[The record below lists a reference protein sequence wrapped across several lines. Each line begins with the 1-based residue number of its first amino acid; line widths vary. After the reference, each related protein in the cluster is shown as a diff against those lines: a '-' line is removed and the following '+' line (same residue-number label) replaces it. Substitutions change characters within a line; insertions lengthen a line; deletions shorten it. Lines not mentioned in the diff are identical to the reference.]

1 VLAGRLIRQLGA
13 SALALASAFD
23 GGRRVAGRT
32 RAYNP
37 STVSEQPSVTVPAAQ
52 GPWSLVGRASEIAQV
67 AAARADAACPGAVII
82 AAAGVGKSRVA
93 REACMAAQAEGAVTL
108 WAQAT
113 VCSAVIPLGALAGL
127 IPGEV
132 RSDDTLELIRRS
144 TAALRTQAGDHEI
157 VLAVDDAHLLDATS
171 ATLVL
176 HLASGSDVFVL
187 VTVRSGEPV
196 PDAVESLWK
205 DAGARRIDLAQFT
218 DDAILQLVETGLDGP
233 VEHATAQ
240 RVVEMSAG
248 NPLYARELVLGALDQ
263 GTLAL
268 DHGLWRLRGR
278 PSVPPSLTDLIRRRM
293 GSIGDAEHRPLELLA
308 LGEPLSLDEV
318 IALTSYEGLAAAEE
332 RGMVAISQAAGEA
345 EVRLAHPLYGEVLR
359 EALPVLRA
367 RELRLR
373 LAETIQRRQPVSP
386 DDALRAARWLIDAGA
401 QVPSVLLVDAA
412 AAANLAGDPAL
423 GAELA
428 RRALDAGAGLD
439 ATLLLARAHTIRNR
453 FEDAEAVL
461 AAAEDTVPG
470 DPAARKYLAQRVH
483 VLFWGLRRSA
493 EARAFLD
500 RAQVWWSDPA
510 SARHLE
516 SWRVGLAGLTDG
528 FAGRVESLEKML
540 ADPGMKPNRRRS
552 LEAVYAYAL
561 MSSGRAREADAV
573 ARRVRPTVPLR
584 DNWDSYGLFAMRF
597 VGLESG
603 EDWEDLAA
611 YMAAVLDEGV
621 RVADHEAAGLAAF
634 TLGSLA
640 VERGRY
646 RDAQRWLAE
655 AEAQLEH
662 HDTFATVSCV
672 RALQVGIAYFT
683 GDGAGALAVL
693 DSLRAQIA
701 GRDLLPAQH
710 AHVLRAEGWAARVL
724 SAAAGA
730 QRFRDDAQAAEDPSV
745 RSRLLYEAMRCGA
758 GPANVARELVE
769 LTGRCDS
776 RLVAARAAH
785 ALARV
790 DRDGE
795 ALMDAG
801 VLMATIGADV
811 YALEAAV
818 DAAREFI
825 AQGRMDSARR
835 AANVARGRY
844 HPDHG
849 GLFPVI
855 DGLDGVAIELTGREA
870 QIATLAARGL
880 TNQEIADQLVLSVRT
895 VETYVYRA
903 MNKRGVANRHEL

>member
-1 VLAGRLIRQLGA
+1 MIPPRRDHLRRGTQV
-13 SALALASAFD
+13 
-23 GGRRVAGRT
+23 RVAGRAQ
-32 RAYNP
+32 AYNP
-37 STVSEQPSVTVPAAQ
+37 STVAEQLSATVAAAQ
-52 GPWSLVGRASEIAQV
+52 GPWALVGRASEMAQV
-67 AAARADAACPGAVII
+67 AAARADPACPGAVII
-82 AAAGVGKSRVA
+82 APAGVGKSRLA
-93 REACMAAQAEGAVTL
+93 REASMAAEAEGAVTL

-132 RSDDTLELIRRS
+132 RSDDPLELMRRS
-144 TAALRTQAGDHEI
+144 TAALRAQAGDHEI

-218 DDAILQLVETGLDGP
+218 DEAILQLVEAGLGGP

-240 RVVEMSAG
+240 RVVVMSAG

-268 DHGLWRLRGR
+268 DRGLWRLRGR

-293 GSIGDAEHRPLELLA
+293 GSTADAERLALELLA

-318 IALTSYEGLAAAEE
+318 VALTSYDGLAAAEE
-332 RGMVAISQAAGEA
+332 RGMIVVSQAAGEA

-359 EALPVLRA
+359 EGLPVLRG

-373 LAETIQRRQPVSP
+373 LAETIQRRRPVSP

-401 QVPSVLLVDAA
+401 PVPSILLVDAA

-428 RRALDAGAGLD
+428 TRALDAGAGLD

-461 AAAEDTVPG
+461 AGAEGAVPG
-470 DPAARKYLAQRVH
+470 HPAARKYLAQRIH

-493 EARAFLD
+493 EAVAFLD
-500 RAQVWWSDPA
+500 RAQGWWSDPA
-510 SARHLE
+510 SALHLE
-516 SWRVGLAGLTDG
+516 SWRVGLAGLIDG

-540 ADPGMKPNRRRS
+540 ADPRIKPSRRRS

-561 MSSGRAREADAV
+561 MSSGRAKEADAV
-573 ARRVRPTVPLR
+573 ARRVRPPVPLR

-603 EDWEDLAA
+603 EDWEDLEA
-611 YMAAVLDEGV
+611 YMAAVLHEGV
-621 RVADHEAAGLAAF
+621 RVGDHEAAGLAAF

-640 VERGRY
+640 MERGRY
-646 RDAQRWLAE
+646 RDAERWLAE

-662 HDTFATVSCV
+662 HDTFATVSCIH
-672 RALQVGIAYFT
+672 ALQVGIAYFT
-683 GDGAGALAVL
+683 GDAPRARGVL

-701 GRDLLPAQH
+701 GRDLLPAQR
-710 AHVLRAEGWAARVL
+710 AHVLRAEGWGARAL
-724 SAAAGA
+724 SDAAGA
-730 QRFRDDAQAAEDPSV
+730 QRFRDGAEGAEDPSV
-745 RSRLLYEAMRCGA
+745 RSRLLYEAMRSGER
-758 GPANVARELVE
+758 PANIARELVE
-769 LTGRCDS
+769 LTGLCDS

-785 ALARV
+785 AVARV

-795 ALMDAG
+795 ALLDAG
-801 VLMATIGADV
+801 VLMAAIGADV
-811 YALEAAV
+811 YALDAAV

-835 AANVARGRY
+835 AATIARDRY

-849 GLFPVI
+849 GAFPVV
-855 DGLDGVAIELTGREA
+855 DGLEGVAIELTRREA
-870 QIATLAARGL
+870 QIAALAARGL
-880 TNQEIADQLVLSVRT
+880 SNQEIADQLVLSVRT

-903 MNKRGVANRHEL
+903 MNKRGVANRREL

>member
-1 VLAGRLIRQLGA
+1 M
-13 SALALASAFD
+13 
-23 GGRRVAGRT
+23 
-32 RAYNP
+32 
-37 STVSEQPSVTVPAAQ
+37 
-52 GPWSLVGRASEIAQV
+52 AQV
-67 AAARADAACPGAVII
+67 AAARADPACPAAVIS
-82 AAAGVGKSRVA
+82 APAGIGKSRLA
-93 REACMAAQAEGAVTL
+93 REACLAAQADGAVTL

-113 VCSAVIPLGALAGL
+113 VCSAVIPLGALAAL

-132 RSDDTLELIRRS
+132 RSDDALELIQRS
-144 TAALRTQAGDHEI
+144 TAALREQAGENEI

-205 DAGARRIDLAQFT
+205 DVGGRRIDLEQFT
-218 DDAILQLVETGLDGP
+218 DDAILELVEAGLAGP

-240 RVVEMSAG
+240 GVVAMSAG

-268 DHGLWRLRGR
+268 DRGLWRLRGR
-278 PSVPPSLTDLIRRRM
+278 PSVPSPLTDLIKRRI
-293 GSIGDAEHRPLELLA
+293 GSIGDAERRLLELLA
-308 LGEPLSLDEV
+308 LGEPLSLQEV

-332 RGMVAISQAAGEA
+332 RGMIVVSQAAGEA

-359 EALPVLRA
+359 EGLPVLRG
-367 RELRLR
+367 RELRLG
-373 LAETIQRRQPVSP
+373 LAETLQRRRPVSP

-412 AAANLAGDPAL
+412 AAANLAGDPSL

-428 RRALDAGAGLD
+428 ARALDAGAGLD

-461 AAAEDTVPG
+461 AAAESTVPG
-470 DPAARKYLAQRVH
+470 HPAARTYLSQRVH

-493 EARAFLD
+493 EARALLD
-500 RAQVWWSDPA
+500 RAQGWWSDPA
-510 SARHLE
+510 SALHLK

-528 FAGRVESLEKML
+528 FAGRVESLEAML
-540 ADPGMKPNRRRS
+540 ADPRMKPGRRRS

-561 MSSGRAREADAV
+561 MSSGRAKDADAV
-573 ARRVRPTVPLR
+573 ARRVRPAVPLR

-603 EDWEDLAA
+603 EDWEDLEA
-611 YMAAVLDEGV
+611 YMTAVLHEGV
-621 RVADHEAAGLAAF
+621 RVGDHEAPGLAAF

-640 VERGRY
+640 MERGRY
-646 RDAQRWLAE
+646 RDAERWLTE

-662 HDTFATVSCV
+662 HDTFATVSCI
-672 RALQVGIAYFT
+672 RALGVGIAYFK
-683 GDGAGALAVL
+683 GDAAGARAVL

-701 GRDLLPAQH
+701 GRDLLPAQR
-710 AHVLRAEGWAARVL
+710 AHVLRAEGWGARAL
-724 SAAAGA
+724 SDAVGA
-730 QRFRDDAQAAEDPSV
+730 QRFRDDAKGAEDPSV
-745 RSRLLYEAMRCGA
+745 RSRLLYEAMRSGGRPADVA
-758 GPANVARELVE
+758 GELIE

-785 ALARV
+785 AMARV

-795 ALMDAG
+795 ALLAAAG
-801 VLMATIGADV
+801 LMATIGADV

-825 AQGRMDSARR
+825 AQGREDSARR
-835 AANVARGRY
+835 AATIARDRY
-844 HPDHG
+844 HPDQG
-849 GLFPVI
+849 AAFPVI
-855 DGLDGVAIELTGREA
+855 DGLDGVAVELTRREA
-870 QIATLAARGL
+870 QIAALAARGL
-880 TNQEIADQLVLSVRT
+880 ANQEIADQLVLSVRT

-903 MNKRGVANRHEL
+903 MIKRGVANRHEL

>member
-1 VLAGRLIRQLGA
+1 M
-13 SALALASAFD
+13 
-23 GGRRVAGRT
+23 
-32 RAYNP
+32 
-37 STVSEQPSVTVPAAQ
+37 
-52 GPWSLVGRASEIAQV
+52 AQV
-67 AAARADAACPGAVII
+67 AAARADPACPGAAIV
-82 AAAGVGKSRVA
+82 APAGIGKSRLA
-93 REACMAAQAEGAVTL
+93 REACTAAQTEGAVTL

-113 VCSAVIPLGALAGL
+113 ACSAAIPLGALAGL
-127 IPGEV
+127 IPAEL
-132 RSDDTLELIRRS
+132 RSDDTLELIQRT
-144 TAALRTQAGDHEI
+144 TAFLRAQAGGHEI
-157 VLAVDDAHLLDATS
+157 VLAVDDAHLLDSTS

-176 HLASGSDVFVL
+176 HLASGSGVFVL

-205 DAGARRIDLAQFT
+205 DAGARRMDLAQFT
-218 DDAILQLVETGLDGP
+218 DDGILQLVETGLGGP

-263 GTLAL
+263 ETLAL
-268 DHGLWRLRGR
+268 DRGLWRLHGR

-293 GSIGDAEHRPLELLA
+293 GSIGDAERRPLELLA

-318 IALTSYEGLAAAEE
+318 ITLTSHEGLAAAEE
-332 RGMVAISQAAGEA
+332 RGMIVVSQVSGEA
-345 EVRLAHPLYGEVLR
+345 EVRLAHPLYGEALR
-359 EALPVLRA
+359 AGMPVLRG

-373 LAETIQRRQPVSP
+373 LAETVQRRQPMSS

-428 RRALDAGAGLD
+428 MRALDVGAGLD

-453 FEDAEAVL
+453 FEEAERVL
-461 AAAEDTVPG
+461 AAAEDEARG
-470 DPAARKYLAQRVH
+470 HPAARKYLAQRVH

-493 EARAFLD
+493 EARALLD
-500 RAQVWWSDPA
+500 RAEGWWSDPA

-516 SWRVGLAGLTDG
+516 SWRVGLGGLTNG
-528 FAGRVESLEKML
+528 FTDRLESLEKLL
-540 ADPGMKPNRRRS
+540 ADPGMNPSRRRS

-561 MSSGRAREADAV
+561 MSSGRAKEADAV

-603 EDWEDLAA
+603 EDWVDLES
-611 YMAAVLDEGV
+611 YMAAVLSEGV
-621 RVADHEAAGLAAF
+621 RAADHEAAGLAAF

-640 VERGRY
+640 MERGRY

-655 AEAQLEH
+655 AEVQLEH
-662 HDTFATVSCV
+662 HDTFATVCCI
-672 RALQVGIAYFT
+672 RALRVGIAYFT
-683 GDGAGALAVL
+683 GDGADALSVL
-693 DSLRAQIA
+693 DSLRAQVA
-701 GRDLLPAQH
+701 GRELLPAQH
-710 AHVLRAEGWAARVL
+710 AHVLRAEGWGARVL

-730 QRFRDDAQAAEDPSV
+730 QRFRDGAEAAEDPSV
-745 RSRLLYEAMRCGA
+745 RSRLLYEAMRSGA
-758 GPANVARELVE
+758 RPASVAPELVE

-785 ALARV
+785 AVARA

-795 ALMDAG
+795 ALLNAG
-801 VLMATIGADV
+801 ALMATIGADV
-811 YALEAAV
+811 YALEATV

-825 AQGRMDSARR
+825 AQQRMDSARR
-835 AANVARGRY
+835 AANVARGHY

-849 GLFPVI
+849 AMFPVI
-855 DGLDGVAIELTGREA
+855 DGLDGVAIELTRREA
-870 QIATLAARGL
+870 QIAALAARGS

>member
-1 VLAGRLIRQLGA
+1 M
-13 SALALASAFD
+13 ALL
-23 GGRRVAGRT
+23 
-32 RAYNP
+32 
-37 STVSEQPSVTVPAAQ
+37 
-52 GPWSLVGRASEIAQV
+52 
-67 AAARADAACPGAVII
+67 AAARADPACPGAVII
-82 AAAGVGKSRVA
+82 APAGVGKSRLA
-93 REACMAAQAEGAVTL
+93 REACTTAQAEGAVTL

-113 VCSAVIPLGALAGL
+113 VCSAAIPLGALAAF

-144 TAALRTQAGDHEI
+144 TAALRAQAGDQEI

-187 VTVRSGEPV
+187 ATVRSGEPV

-218 DDAILQLVETGLDGP
+218 DDAILQLVEAGLPGP

-240 RVVEMSAG
+240 RVVVMSAG
-248 NPLYARELVLGALDQ
+248 NPLYARELVLGSIDQ
-263 GTLAL
+263 GTLTL
-268 DHGLWRLRGR
+268 DRGLWRLHGR
-278 PSVPPSLTDLIRRRM
+278 PSVPSSLTDLISRRM
-293 GSIGDAEHRPLELLA
+293 GSVGDTERRLLELLA

-318 IALTSYEGLAAAEE
+318 IAMTSYECLAAAEE
-332 RGMVAISQAAGEA
+332 RGMIVVSEAAAEA

-359 EALPVLRA
+359 EGLPVLRG

-373 LAETIQRRQPVSP
+373 LAETIQRRRPVSP

-401 QVPSVLLVDAA
+401 PVPPVLLVDAA
-412 AAANLAGDPAL
+412 AAANLAGDPTL

-428 RRALDAGAGLD
+428 TRALDAGAGLD

-461 AAAEDTVPG
+461 AAAEDSVPG
-470 DPAARKYLAQRVH
+470 HPAARKYLAQRVH

-493 EARAFLD
+493 DARALLD
-500 RAQVWWSDPA
+500 RAQGWWSDPA
-510 SARHLE
+510 SALHLE

-528 FAGRVESLEKML
+528 FDGRVESLEKIL
-540 ADPGMKPNRRRS
+540 ADPRMKPSRRRS

-561 MSSGRAREADAV
+561 MSNGRAKEAHAV

-603 EDWEDLAA
+603 EDWKDLRD
-611 YMAAVLDEGV
+611 YMTAVLREGV
-621 RVADHEAAGLAAF
+621 RVGDHEAAGLAAF

-640 VERGRY
+640 IEQGRY
-646 RDAQRWLAE
+646 RDAARWLSE
-655 AEAQLEH
+655 AETQLEY
-662 HDTFATVSCV
+662 HDTFATVSCI
-672 RALQVGIAYFT
+672 RALGVGVAYFT
-683 GDGAGALAVL
+683 GDAAGARAVL
-693 DSLRAQIA
+693 DGLRAQIA
-701 GRDLLPAQH
+701 GHDLLPAQR
-710 AHVLRAEGWAARVL
+710 AHVLRAEGWAARAL
-724 SAAAGA
+724 SETAGA
-730 QRFRDDAQAAEDPSV
+730 QRFHEDAEGAEDPSV
-745 RSRLLYEAMRCGA
+745 RSRLLYEAMRSGA
-758 GPANVARELVE
+758 RPASVARELRE

-785 ALARV
+785 AVARL

-795 ALMDAG
+795 AVLNAG
-801 VLMATIGADV
+801 VLMATIGAEV

-825 AQGRMDSARR
+825 GQGRMDSARR
-835 AANVARGRY
+835 AANIARNHY

-849 GLFPVI
+849 GVFPII
-855 DGLDGVAIELTGREA
+855 DGLEGAAIELTRREA
-870 QIATLAARGL
+870 QIATLAARGS
-880 TNQEIADQLVLSVRT
+880 TNQEIADRLVLSVRT

>member
-1 VLAGRLIRQLGA
+1 MTAP
-13 SALALASAFD
+13 
-23 GGRRVAGRT
+23 
-32 RAYNP
+32 RAH
-37 STVSEQPSVTVPAAQ
+37 
-52 GPWSLVGRASEIAQV
+52 GPWSLVGRASEMAQV
-67 AAARADAACPGAVII
+67 AAARADPACPGAVII
-82 AAAGVGKSRVA
+82 APAGVGKSRLA
-93 REACMAAQAEGAVTL
+93 REACTAAQADGAVTL

-132 RSDDTLELIRRS
+132 RSDDTLELLRRS
-144 TAALRTQAGDHEI
+144 TAALRAQAGDHEI

-187 VTVRSGEPV
+187 ATVRSGESV

-205 DAGARRIDLAQFT
+205 DAGARRIDLAEFT
-218 DDAILQLVETGLDGP
+218 DDAILRLVEVGIGGP
-233 VEHATAQ
+233 VDHATGQ
-240 RVVEMSAG
+240 RVVDMSAG

-263 GTLAL
+263 ETLAL
-268 DHGLWRLRGR
+268 DRGLWRLRGR

-293 GSIGDAEHRPLELLA
+293 GSIGDAERRPLELLA

-332 RGMVAISQAAGEA
+332 RGMIVVSQAAGET

-359 EALPVLRA
+359 EGLPVLRG

-373 LAETIQRRQPVSP
+373 LAETIQRRDPVSP

-401 QVPSVLLVDAA
+401 PVPSVLLVDAA

-428 RRALDAGAGLD
+428 TRALDAGAGLD
-439 ATLLLARAHTIRNR
+439 ATLLLARSHTIRNR
-453 FEDAEAVL
+453 FEDAEAIL
-461 AAAEDTVPG
+461 AAAEGEVPG
-470 DPAARKYLAQRVH
+470 HPAARKYLAQRVH

-493 EARAFLD
+493 DARALLD
-500 RAQVWWSDPA
+500 RAQGWWSDPA
-510 SARHLE
+510 SALHLE

-540 ADPGMKPNRRRS
+540 ADPQMKPSRRRS

-561 MSSGRAREADAV
+561 MSSGRAKEADAV

-603 EDWEDLAA
+603 EDWEDLET
-611 YMAAVLDEGV
+611 YMSAVLHEGV
-621 RVADHEAAGLAAF
+621 RVGDHEAAGLAAF

-640 VERGRY
+640 MERGRY
-646 RDAQRWLAE
+646 RDAEQWLVE

-662 HDTFATVSCV
+662 HDTFATVSCIL
-672 RALQVGIAYFT
+672 ALGVGIAYFT
-683 GDGAGALAVL
+683 GDTGRAREMLGI
-693 DSLRAQIA
+693 LRAQVA
-701 GRDLLPAQH
+701 GRDLLPAQR
-710 AHVLRAEGWAARVL
+710 AHVLRAEGWGARIL
-724 SAAAGA
+724 SEAAGA
-730 QRFRDDAQAAEDPSV
+730 QRFRDDAETAEDPSV
-745 RSRLLYEAMRCGA
+745 RSRLLHEAMRSGA
-758 GPANVARELVE
+758 RPADIAPELIE

-776 RLVAARAAH
+776 RLVAARAAY
-785 ALARV
+785 AAARA

-795 ALMDAG
+795 ALLDAG
-801 VLMATIGADV
+801 ALMATSGAEV

-818 DAAREFI
+818 EAAREFI

-835 AANVARGRY
+835 AVTIAR
-844 HPDHG
+844 DHHHTDG
-849 GLFPVI
+849 GGAFPVI
-855 DGLDGVAIELTGREA
+855 DGLDGVAIELTRREA

-880 TNQEIADQLVLSVRT
+880 TNQEIADELVLSVRT

-903 MNKRGVANRHEL
+903 MTKRGVANRHEL